1 MTQKSKPVSANLPLP
16 PELIKRRIY
25 IIRGQEVM
33 LDSDLAELYQV
44 PTKRLNEAIRRNKD
58 RFPEDFMFQTSSQE
72 LTSLNRSQFVTGG
85 LRPQFATLEDNV
97 SMRSQIATAS
107 KRNLRF
113 LPYAFTEHGV
123 AMLSSVLKSK
133 RAIQMN
139 IFIIRAFIQFRKILI
154 EHKELSNRLQKA
166 EKVIR
171 FHDQVLIGVVEDIKR
186 IKNPPKINLIGFHW
200 KPKTKI

>member
-1 MTQKSKPVSANLPLP
+1 MTQKSKSVSANLPLP

-44 PTKRLNEAIRRNKD
+44 PTKSLNLAVKRNSE
-58 RFPEDFMFQTSSQE
+58 RFPQDFMFQLTADEVKNLRFQFETSS
-72 LTSLNRSQFVTGG
+72 LT
-85 LRPQFATLEDNV
+85 
-97 SMRSQIATAS
+97 SQIAS
-107 KRNLRF
+107 SSLRF
-113 LPYAFTEHGV
+113 QSGISSYGGRRYLPHAFTEHGV

-154 EHKELSNRLQKA
+154 EQKELSKRLQRA

-171 FHDQVLIGVVEDIKR
+171 FHDQVLSAVVEGVK
-186 IKNPPKINLIGFHW
+186 KI
-200 KPKTKI
+200 